1 MEPVEHLPYS
11 PRRQTRMI
19 SVMILYRFEL
29 FQIQPT
35 EVAVFEIEDFDD
47 LFNYQQ
53 MFKIKPRAIW
63 QQQVQVF
70 SVLSKNYR
78 QFRLLIQSF
87 IRTDWSWS
95 RLSPIIRS
103 ILLLACVEL
112 QQLDLGIVANEYIEI
127 AKDFIPDSDSYK
139 FINRVIQQI
148 DNLYHEQRIKA
159 LKK

>member
-1 MEPVEHLPYS
+1 MYK
-11 PRRQTRMI
+11 RQ
-19 SVMILYRFEL
+19 
-29 FQIQPT
+29 
-35 EVAVFEIEDFDD
+35 
-47 LFNYQQ
+47 
-53 MFKIKPRAIW
+53 
-63 QQQVQVF
+63 
-70 SVLSKNYR
+70 
-78 QFRLLIQSF
+78 

>member
-1 MEPVEHLPYS
+1 MYK
-11 PRRQTRMI
+11 RQ
-19 SVMILYRFEL
+19 
-29 FQIQPT
+29 
-35 EVAVFEIEDFDD
+35 
-47 LFNYQQ
+47 
-53 MFKIKPRAIW
+53 
-63 QQQVQVF
+63 
-70 SVLSKNYR
+70 
-78 QFRLLIQSF
+78 
-87 IRTDWSWS
+87 
-95 RLSPIIRS
+95 